1 MTSDDREFV
10 TYREWRLE
18 GEARGGFPTYDVT
31 ARDEDRVTSLRDT
44 FREVRA
50 GKYDWEWATLTTREV
65 TIRHTPWI
73 EVEPCQYTH
82 SHTRHWC
89 GNLMCRES

>member
-1 MTSDDREFV
+1 MTSDDSEFV

-18 GEARGGFPTYDVT
+18 GQPNGGFPPYDVT
-31 ARDEDRVTSLRDT
+31 ARDEERIVSLRDI
-44 FREVRA
+44 FRKVRSGERA
-50 GKYDWEWATLTTREV
+50 WLWATLTTREV